1 MKILFVSAVFPY
13 PLHSGGQVRIYN
25 LLKRLSKSH
34 EITLCA
40 FIRDAEEQKH
50 IAELS
55 FCKKVIPI
63 LRGRAWQAKY
73 VLRTIFS
80 SYPFLY
86 QTYNNAQMKEVIQ
99 KELNDNTY
107 DLIHVEPGYVWL
119 SLPKTTVPVVVSEHN
134 VEHDV
139 YGRYV
144 QGFRLP
150 FIAALLRKDVEKM
163 KRWEAAI
170 WKSVAAVTAASDD
183 DAREIRTITRD
194 ADVSVV
200 PNGVDTDMFVF
211 RPKKTVSSSFTC
223 LYVGAFRWVQNTDAV
238 RYLLSSIWPAV
249 VAAYP
254 KATLEIVGAH
264 PPASLVRQA
273 LPSVVFRHAVQDI
286 AGAYKTADILLA
298 PIRVGGGTRYKI
310 LESMASGL
318 PVVTTKLGVQ
328 GIGARDGKEVWV
340 ADTTEQIV
348 ASIRD
353 IIRGTARMRVL
364 KQAHML
370 VEKEHSWHHIADQ
383 LETVWR
389 HAYETTH

>member
-1 MKILFVSAVFPY
+1 MKILFVSAVLPY

-40 FIRDAEEQKH
+40 FIRDAKEQKH
-50 IAELS
+50 VAELS

-80 SYPFLY
+80 PYPFLY
-86 QTYNNAQMKEVIQ
+86 QTYNNAHMRDVIQ
-99 KELNDNTY
+99 EELTKNSY

-119 SLPKTTVPVVVSEHN
+119 SLPKITVPVVVSEHN
-134 VEHDV
+134 IEHDV

-144 QGFRLP
+144 QAFRFP
-150 FIAALLRKDVEKM
+150 GVAAVLRKDVQKM
-163 KRWEAAI
+163 KQWEETI

-183 DAREIRTITRD
+183 DAKEIRTIAQNTH
-194 ADVSVV
+194 VSVV
-200 PNGVDTDMFVF
+200 PNGVDTDMFAF
-211 RPKKTVSSSFTC
+211 HPKKTVSSSFRC

-238 RYLLSSIWPAV
+238 RYLFSSIWPAV

-254 KATLEIVGAH
+254 KATLEIVGAY

-273 LPSVVFRHAVQDI
+273 PPSVVFRHAVQNI
-286 AGAYKTADILLA
+286 AEAYKTADILLA

-340 ADTTEQIV
+340 ADTTEQII

-353 IIRGTARMRVL
+353 IIRGSTRMRVV
-364 KQAHML
+364 KQAHSL

-383 LETVWR
+383 LESVWK
-389 HAYETTH
+389 HVYAGQ